1 MTTTAPPPASLRF
14 LLRHELRLAWRRG
27 GLAQLGVSFPLAV
40 LTLVVLMHLAAFG
53 FVAGVRLLHWTDADF
68 VAAAT
73 VGLAYAAGLILMQ
86 AMRQAV
92 DVLYEGRDLAWLATA
107 PLPLRTILRARM
119 AAIALNAG
127 WLWLVLAGTLADALA
142 VLVTPVALAIYPLVA
157 SVALFAAALSV
168 WLVVLLRDLVGLR
181 TMRTLV
187 MLFSMLAGGS
197 VFVGSQ
203 VSSVLTAPEQA
214 ALWRALHPH
223 GGGLLAL
230 LWWPSRAAMGAAV
243 PLVACIGASIV
254 AAALAAI
261 WVEHRF
267 ARGGFDNIARR
278 TVRRATSAAA
288 FRTGT
293 WRVLL
298 VKEWRL
304 VWRTPG
310 LVGRA
315 LYQGVYLVPVVMAAW
330 RSGAAV
336 AAPVLAATPVFI
348 GSELARLFMVT
359 AMAGDQA
366 PALAASAPVARR
378 RVRASKFIATAA
390 GAATLALPMALA
402 IGLWRPA
409 TLPPMLAGMVVAG
422 VGALL
427 IGEASATP
435 DRVID
440 LGNRPGEMF
449 RGAVLGPVAGMAWAI
464 STWLGMQGRP
474 LGLATAAGA
483 IVLSRIA
490 IRRPEARAGRSR
502 IGPTGPQPGRAVQER

>member
-1 MTTTAPPPASLRF
+1 MTTASPPAPRPAPRPAPPTATLGF

-27 GLAQLGVSFPLAV
+27 GLARLGISFPLAV
-40 LTLVVLMHLAAFG
+40 LGLVVLLHLMAFG
-53 FVAGVRLLHWTDADF
+53 FVAGVRVLHWTHADF
-68 VAAAT
+68 VAAAS
-73 VGLAYAAGLILMQ
+73 VGLVYVTGLILMQ
-86 AMRQAV
+86 AMRQSM

-127 WLWLVLAGTLADALA
+127 WLWLVLAGTIANALA
-142 VLVTPVALAIYPLVA
+142 VLVTPAALAIYPLVA
-157 SVALFAAALSV
+157 CLALFAAAMSV
-168 WLVVLLRDLVGLR
+168 SLVVLLRDLVGLR
-181 TMRTLV
+181 TMRSLV

-203 VSSVLTAPEQA
+203 VNSVLSAPERA
-214 ALWRALHPH
+214 ALWRALHPQAA
-223 GGGLLAL
+223 GPLAL
-230 LWWPSRAAMGAAV
+230 LWWPPRAAMGAVV
-243 PLVACIGASIV
+243 PLLSCI
-254 AAALAAI
+254 AAAVLVAGLAAA
-261 WVEHRF
+261 WVERRF

-278 TVRRATSAAA
+278 TVRRATSAPS
-288 FRTGT
+288 FRAGS

-298 VKEWRL
+298 TKEWRL

-315 LYQGVYLVPVVMAAW
+315 LYQGVYLLPVVIAAW
-330 RSGAAV
+330 RSGTV
-336 AAPVLAATPVFI
+336 VVAPVLAATPVFI

-366 PALAASAPVARR
+366 PALAASAPVPRR
-378 RVRASKFIATAA
+378 RVRGSKFVATAA

-409 TLPPMLAGMVVAG
+409 TLPAMLVGMAVAG
-422 VGALL
+422 FGALL

-449 RGAVLGPVAGMAWAI
+449 RGAVLGPVVGMAWAV
-464 STWLGMQGRP
+464 STWLAMQGRP
-474 LGLATAAGA
+474 IGLASAGVA
-483 IVLSRIA
+483 ILLSLIA
-490 IRRPEARAGRSR
+490 IRRQSNLRS
-502 IGPTGPQPGRAVQER
+502 V